1 MCVTS
6 KGPFLNFR
14 MVPKALKCISY
25 LVLGRLSLSI
35 FSLLA
40 FSLAASILN
49 VIANE
54 GAIMHTHQHP
64 RNIQTTVDTAKEQ

>member
-1 MCVTS
+1 M
-6 KGPFLNFR
+6 FR
-14 MVPKALKCISY
+14 MVPKALKFISY
-25 LVLGRLSLSI
+25 LDLGRLSLSI

-40 FSLAASILN
+40 FSLAASILV
-49 VIANE
+49 VIANA